1 MIKQALIE
9 EIYKDAASV
18 FCCADPDTDYNEEY
32 AWCRRAGALAVE
44 TRLNEILQSWAG
56 MDLAVQAYIL
66 IAKLAPIAHHYSSS
80 TVPAFTIKEN

>member
-18 FCCADPDTDYNEEY
+18 FCTDDPYTDYDDEY
-32 AWCRRAGALAVE
+32 DWCRRAGALAVE
-44 TRLNEILQSWAG
+44 TRLNEIVQSRAG
-56 MDLAVQAYIL
+56 MDLAVQSYIL

-80 TVPAFTIKEN
+80 TLPAFTIKEN